1 MGVLLIGE
9 NPAQGMTM
17 LFKDD
22 LQDQGARITQ
32 FFPDRFGVKLDW
44 LRGLTA
50 ALAELGLSMQAC
62 MTAPMEILA
71 SVQNMT
77 AITNARVS
85 GDGGVSVSAAAMGS
99 LLTSMVGIGWS
110 KDNVKTATHGGGVG
124 DRPGPGFP
132 ELQMMLAA
140 LSLGPVGITDPLSE
154 GTLPGPWAEPVWPEN
169 TTITSNVSI
178 VKAAVSLNG
187 SLLQPSYPITPT
199 ATTLKRMPSSDSSWS
214 VWATYTA
221 VPCGSGDGGGV
232 CNHFVAVGFIDDTIK
247 GKIHRVDP
255 KFAS

>member
-32 FFPDRFGVKLDW
+32 FFPERFGVKLDW

-71 SVQNMT
+71 DVHSMT

-85 GDGGVSVSAAAMGS
+85 GDGGVSVYAAAMGS
-99 LLTSMVGIGWS
+99 LLTSMVGIGWP

-124 DRPGPGFP
+124 DRPGPRFP
-132 ELQMMLAA
+132 ELQMMLAT

-154 GTLPGPWAEPVWPEN
+154 GTLPGLGLTRRGWR
-169 TTITSNVSI
+169 IR
-178 VKAAVSLNG
+178 
-187 SLLQPSYPITPT
+187 PSH
-199 ATTLKRMPSSDSSWS
+199 RM
-214 VWATYTA
+214 
-221 VPCGSGDGGGV
+221 
-232 CNHFVAVGFIDDTIK
+232 
-247 GKIHRVDP
+247 
-255 KFAS
+255 